1 MRKSSRENRMKTAAG
16 WMLALGILFAAPMGL
31 HAAEENGES
40 IVVLTAEED
49 AQKQTGSYTV
59 GDGWVKVE
67 EDSTEETEV
76 YRMSG
81 SEALEETS
89 TITLSY
95 LDTNYSVL
103 EYEQLRDM
111 LTNNLMYSNVNAQI
125 STSAI
130 YTDAKD
136 YLYILTADDS
146 TLDYRELY
154 YYVVGDQ
161 RCFSVAVREYR
172 AEAEAQRAAKLE
184 TPEEAAQKIARE
196 FTWN

>member
-40 IVVLTAEED
+40 IAVLTAEED